1 VNGLRDSCVLEDKKV
16 VFFSKLQVKSHFVNI
31 GDFEKCN
38 SDSSQCKSLRL
49 FCVCVFSF
57 LGLEAQRVVL
67 LICTERKEKG
77 D

>member
-1 VNGLRDSCVLEDKKV
+1 MVFFLMCFEFVLCFKC
-16 VFFSKLQVKSHFVNI
+16 FFSKLRVKSHFVSI

-57 LGLEAQRVVL
+57 LGLEAQRVVF